1 MADEAGER
9 SRFQRALEL
18 YAKEEIG
25 ESGLN
30 TIASAQSR
38 NSGNIYLYRGVPS
51 DSLQI
56 GRPFTEADSARLTEL
71 ENMSR
76 KLTDQELAEGEDL
89 FQRKRSSGGQFFTD
103 QIDIARNYAG
113 ESGSIHTISVPA
125 EEYSKFYAGEAMT
138 PRYNRSGYGGIGYS
152 SNFFVPTD
160 YLKNKQAQG
169 QIISTQIP
177 RPQMIVESSG
187 RPRGPAMV
195 IDRSEPPP
203 YVPEQPAVSERG
215 TLSRAE
221 LNRQQR
227 VLDKVTFAIDEQY
240 RVRAPTINPV
250 KRVMRQL
257 DRRQLQRDLPG
268 VIRPGHSYYLHTIRT
283 ATPER
288 MSSIV
293 DSINEHGLFYRHYG
307 NRTGLDA
314 RVRPFL
320 LGPLSED
327 PMLGNTRGGMVTG
340 QGSEY
345 TKNAPPST
353 RTFIIELPDS
363 VTHVDEVG
371 TLITPDH
378 PLYDTAGDARSLR
391 AGGKPL
397 DPPAIGGI
405 PGGGTGGRR
414 RVNQAARRFTGVLPS
429 DFIVGHIEDGRF
441 YTKADSL
448 SSTPSRGV
456 RVGRALG
463 IAAKALGRSAGAAG
477 TAYEF
482 GSFLGEVG
490 RHGPIEGSGRYALGV
505 AEGFGGMAQVP
516 ENLAEN
522 NPYLDP
528 VTRKTAE
535 VLGAGG
541 RALQRG
547 VRALRGERE
556 PVRGLGLDPN
566 AEGLEDSELSRQL
579 DRELGL
585 TIAEMGKPRRTQAVF
600 EPVEDEDDSVLKE
613 QMAVNPS
620 GD

>member
-1 MADEAGER
+1 MMAEEAGER
-9 SRFQRALEL
+9 SRSETPQ
-18 YAKEEIG
+18 
-25 ESGLN
+25 S
-30 TIASAQSR
+30 SA
-38 NSGNIYLYRGVPS
+38 
-51 DSLQI
+51 
-56 GRPFTEADSARLTEL
+56 
-71 ENMSR
+71 
-76 KLTDQELAEGEDL
+76 AE
-89 FQRKRSSGGQFFTD
+89 
-103 QIDIARNYAG
+103 
-113 ESGSIHTISVPA
+113 
-125 EEYSKFYAGEAMT
+125 
-138 PRYNRSGYGGIGYS
+138 
-152 SNFFVPTD
+152 
-160 YLKNKQAQG
+160 
-169 QIISTQIP
+169 
-177 RPQMIVESSG
+177 
-187 RPRGPAMV
+187 
-195 IDRSEPPP
+195 
-203 YVPEQPAVSERG
+203 G

-221 LNRQQR
+221 LDRQQR
-227 VLDKVTFAIDEQY
+227 IKDKVTFAIDEQY

-327 PMLGNTRGGMVTG
+327 PMLGSTGGGMVTG

-353 RTFIIELPDS
+353 RTFIIELPDN

-378 PLYDTAGDARSLR
+378 PLYDTAGDARSVR

-405 PGGGTGGRR
+405 PGGGAGGRR
-414 RVNQAARRFTGVLPS
+414 RTNQTARRFTGVLPS

-448 SSTPSRGV
+448 SNTPSRGV
-456 RVGRALG
+456 AVGRALG
-463 IAAKALGRSAGAAG
+463 AAARGLGTAAGVAG
-477 TAYEF
+477 TAYELGRF
-482 GSFLGEVG
+482 AGEVG
-490 RHGPIEGSGRYALGV
+490 RHGPVEGTGRYFLGTAEDLGGV
-505 AEGFGGMAQVP
+505 AQIPDALAQRAP
-516 ENLAEN
+516 TI
-522 NPYLDP
+522 PDYMK
-528 VTRKTAE
+528 KTTE
-535 VLGAGG
+535 VLAAGG

-547 VRALRGERE
+547 ARALRGERE

-566 AEGLEDSELSRQL
+566 AEGLDDSELSRQL

-600 EPVEDEDDSVLKE
+600 EPVEDEDDRLLRNQLSL
-613 QMAVNPS
+613 NPS